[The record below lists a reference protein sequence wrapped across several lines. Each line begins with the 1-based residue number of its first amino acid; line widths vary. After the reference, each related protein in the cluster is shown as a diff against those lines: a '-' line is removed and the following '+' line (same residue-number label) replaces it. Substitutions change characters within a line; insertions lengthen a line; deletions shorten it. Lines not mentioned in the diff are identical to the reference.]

1 MQFDTVTV
9 TLVALLAGLIGY
21 VVGALRVAWAAPE
34 AATPIRPL
42 RRRDRDELIALL
54 ADGNTIGA
62 IRLLRE
68 LTGVDLATAHTE
80 VEQLR
85 QELDA
90 PPQRLM

>member
-21 VVGALRVAWAAPE
+21 VVGALRVASTRPE
-34 AATPIRPL
+34 SATPIRPL
-42 RRRDRDELIALL
+42 RRRERDDLIALL
-54 ADGNTIGA
+54 ADGDTIGA

-68 LTGVDLATAHTE
+68 QTGADLATAHAE
-80 VEQLR
+80 VERLR

-90 PPQRLM
+90 PPRRLS

>member
-21 VVGALRVAWAAPE
+21 VVGALRVAWTAPA

-42 RRRDRDELIALL
+42 RRRERDDLIALL
-54 ADGNTIGA
+54 AADDSIGA

-68 LTGVDLATAHTE
+68 LTGADLASAHSE
-80 VEQLR
+80 VERLR

-90 PPQRLM
+90 PPRRLS